1 MEGFFTV
8 KATTMG
14 VNLCF
19 LESCEEGAL
28 EDLGD
33 SGRDWLHELF
43 KEIWRWHPLD
53 VNKERSLG

>member
-1 MEGFFTV
+1 MNGFFTV

-14 VNLCF
+14 VNLCL

-33 SGRDWLHELF
+33 SGRD
-43 KEIWRWHPLD
+43 
-53 VNKERSLG
+53 